1 MAQAVECLPSKQKA
15 LISNPST
22 TKKITKKDTIQK

>member
-1 MAQAVECLPSKQKA
+1 MAQVVDTKA

-22 TKKITKKDTIQK
+22 TKKNKTKTKLNSNL

>member
-1 MAQAVECLPSKQKA
+1 MSQELAKIVEFLPIKSKA

-22 TKKITKKDTIQK
+22 TKKIIT